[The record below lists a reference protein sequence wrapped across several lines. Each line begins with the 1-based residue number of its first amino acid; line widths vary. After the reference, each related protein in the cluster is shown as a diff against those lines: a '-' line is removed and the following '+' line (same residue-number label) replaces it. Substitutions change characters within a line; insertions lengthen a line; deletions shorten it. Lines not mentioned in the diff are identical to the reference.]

1 MAGIK
6 EYGKIIDS
14 KMMEKWRVAGGER
27 ADLTGRPGQ
36 DMGNT
41 LEAFGNWS

>member
-14 KMMEKWRVAGGER
+14 KMMEKWRVASGER
-27 ADLTGRPGQ
+27 ADQRPGQ